1 MFNIKNDTKYIE
13 IVGNILNND
22 EFNKIDEIE
31 HHGISR
37 LDHSLKVSYYSYKIA
52 KALKLN
58 YYNVARG
65 GLLHDFFLCDNNRS
79 DKEKFVD
86 TFTHPKRALKKAS
99 ETFELNDM
107 EKDIIVTHMFPF
119 YTSIPKYS
127 ESWLVDLTD
136 KVIGAYE
143 FFCQYS
149 NNLNNAVNYL
159 YLFILLNIVK

>member
-1 MFNIKNDTKYIE
+1 MFNIKNDTKYME

-58 YYNVARG
+58 YYSVARG
-65 GLLHDFFLCDNNRS
+65 GLLHDFFLCDNDRS

-119 YTSIPKYS
+119 YTSIPKYC
-127 ESWLVDLTD
+127 ESWLVDLAD
-136 KVIGAYE
+136 KIIGTYE

-149 NNLNNAVNYL
+149 NALNNAVNYL
-159 YLFILLNIVK
+159 YLFVLLNIVK